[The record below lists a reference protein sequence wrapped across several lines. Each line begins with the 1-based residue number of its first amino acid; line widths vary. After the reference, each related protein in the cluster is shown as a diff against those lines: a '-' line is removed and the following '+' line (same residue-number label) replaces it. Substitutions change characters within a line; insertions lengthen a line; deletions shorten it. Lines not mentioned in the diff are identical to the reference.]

1 MARCVPFAPG
11 RGRAVRCAYCG
22 GVPAREYQGAWVCEG
37 HEDLP
42 ELERARLHLEWK
54 ACRHF
59 DGHTQYWNGEDAHAV
74 KVLLRAVEVPT

>member
-1 MARCVPFAPG
+1 MNRCG
-11 RGRAVRCAYCG
+11 YCG
-22 GVPAREYQGAWVCEG
+22 SSFRVRDHDGILACAA

-54 ACRHF
+54 ACRHY

-74 KVLLRAVEVPT
+74 KVILRATA